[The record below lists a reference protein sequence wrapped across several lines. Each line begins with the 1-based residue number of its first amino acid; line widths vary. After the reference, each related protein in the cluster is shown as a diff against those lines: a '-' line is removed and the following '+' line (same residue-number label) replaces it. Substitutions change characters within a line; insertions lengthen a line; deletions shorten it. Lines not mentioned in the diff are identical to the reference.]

1 MAWVYLLAASMCEVA
16 ATTIYRFTEGL
27 TRVWPTTGLALL
39 GVFSLYLLH
48 RAVSPTAGEA
58 IPIGTAYAV
67 WTGIGAAG
75 TVIVGMVAFGE
86 PYEALRILLLILI
99 IGSIVGL
106 KLISGV

>member
-39 GVFSLYLLH
+39 GAFSLYFLH

-75 TVIVGMVAFGE
+75 TALIGLAFYGE
-86 PYEALRILLLILI
+86 PITTLRLVFLTLLIGCI
-99 IGSIVGL
+99 IGL
-106 KLISGV
+106 KLVSA